1 MQQKIVRCRYASS
14 SSLSDGCRLRNVL
27 AGLAPGIEKLR
38 RRGYSSGGACEGA
51 VSVDFASA
59 GRRLSSMRLALAIAL
74 ALALVA
80 GLAPFLSRA
89 SAPEQAYAANAANS
103 AVVITHQPVGGTF
116 ASGATV
122 RLYVQASSPTDGL
135 LAYQWYRSASNST
148 AAGSPISGATSS
160 VCDNVP
166 ASAGTYYYYA
176 EVRDASGSTAVSRT
190 AQVVVGSGSLGTSV
204 ENGDFESAGNPTTN
218 AWYRQKVPYWNTTHY
233 FPNAGGLHDGNIF
246 ELNRATEKYGI
257 TQDRGNWSAELSA
270 DRRSTLY
277 QEVATVPGKIY
288 QWSLEHAAR
297 VSNVGVG
304 RGVDT
309 MALVIGPA
317 TNRRYSGGT
326 TTSSGTY
333 YPYGQNSSTLF
344 QKVVDQIPSG
354 ERANGSVHVV
364 PVDPSTGMAVASG
377 GDSYYVYIG
386 SDAMRAGW
394 GSHRGVYTVPEGQG
408 VTVFGFVAVSSAG
421 GEEATGNLLDSIT
434 FAQGTGAAI
443 TSDVDYSGSG
453 ALSTQ
458 VADASYRYG
467 ILEMRGSTTLAAQG
481 VKATLGTAAIT
492 PDGNGWYAPGSTGT
506 LSFSNLT
513 PGKTY
518 RVVAVP
524 KDAINADLGTN
535 LVPAAV
541 LDESYGKDTMVK
553 PASGSLNEN
562 IQVTA
567 EIAPG
572 NTARALV
579 RPAREDVEY
588 ALLQTT
594 ADGSKPNSAVPPAKA
609 WTQVGSGGKQLAFD
623 GLERNHSY
631 ALVARPKGYDE
642 IAYAQAAARSYVVFK
657 TPASSF
663 VDASP
668 ESVRRSQY
676 GTQLTVTD
684 KSSSAQRYLVYDVL
698 TGRATGGTWHVVAA
712 GATYTWTGLDPS
724 KTYQIVAAEQ
734 PEGSTPSPGVRAYP
748 APPSL
753 AIDYIHETVGK
764 DGAVPSS
771 VEFRMKDTASGT
783 WYRGGENT
791 WVQGSGDPLATLTN
805 YLDDPASRGA
815 TLTYRLHAEVQPA
828 VYLEK
833 SVAVPARPAAPAQ
846 SATGYA
852 FDYANEKLVPGSSAG
867 AVEARASFSS
877 AWEQAT
883 AASPLSLSGL
893 GWTGSQRAVQVR
905 MPAVEGTSFASRVNE
920 GAIVPPR
927 AASPDVALFSRD
939 NGATYAFSGNDAVS
953 SQYREYNAA
962 GTWRSCNGAT
972 GLPRGKT
979 YEVRKA
985 ATAEAFASDTVL
997 RSASR
1002 AQLEAAPGAFNDI
1015 TYGNAAAPQVEMVLS
1030 NLGANEAE
1038 VKGAATVTMTR
1049 WPEAYSTSG
1058 VASKP
1063 AFSVI
1068 AGAGAV
1074 APGST
1079 TLWHIGAL
1087 PDLSAGTYEANITIN
1102 FADGD
1107 DRGDATTYH
1116 AMTTVSLVVDKATPA
1131 APKNMR
1137 ASEVGDRS
1145 VTLAADVAAAGDPP
1159 VEYST
1164 AKASGYG
1171 GASRLSGLSPQTC
1184 YGFFARTKADAN
1196 HNASAPVELRACTAY
1211 AAPDP
1216 SVVKIDYAAETVT
1229 YPGGYE
1235 LRASSDEGAAEIASG
1250 SSITDYV
1257 SKALVLRLAATG
1269 DKTRLE
1275 SYVPASSWVALSLPA
1290 RPSISATAS
1299 SANATD
1305 SRTPD
1310 GSITVKG
1317 VAQFQYRK
1325 SSDTSWVTVT
1335 GSFMGHL
1342 PAGTY
1347 YVRTPATGSAF
1358 ASDSLKIVIAAKN
1371 YWVTFDLAGG
1381 QGAAPDEQHVAL
1393 GGTAT
1398 RPPDPVRTGYAF
1410 DGWYADGDSAGWNF
1424 AASLSGDVRLSA
1436 RWAARTY
1443 TVTFDANAPAG
1454 FTASGTMGAQ
1464 NRSYDDGATL
1474 SRCAFAIPNWEFK
1487 GWNTRADGTGDAWA
1501 NEASGNLTDAAHGAV
1516 TLYAV
1521 WARPTIEAA
1530 VPLKASVEVDAS
1542 GTFTCPRPLDPADP
1556 GAGGYCIESATKG
1569 ALKVAKIDYA
1579 LDAHADDLFSKAN
1592 QVMATVN
1599 GAPLR
1604 PGQSAPVSGERF
1616 RIAPSADGT
1625 ALSYLPLALGLTYP
1639 GGTIKYASE
1648 ERAFATLTF
1657 TLEFDDAAPGA
1668 SGAGA

>member
-1 MQQKIVRCRYASS
+1 MRQKIVRCRHASS
-14 SSLSDGCRLRNVL
+14 SSSSDGCRPRKVL
-27 AGLAPGIEKLR
+27 AGMAPGIEKLR
-38 RRGYSSGGACEGA
+38 GRGSSSGGVCRSEA
-51 VSVDFASA
+51 SVGFASFD
-59 GRRLSSMRLALAIAL
+59 RRMSFMLL

-89 SAPEQAYAANAANS
+89 SAPEPAYAANAANS
-103 AVVITHQPVGGTF
+103 TVVITHQPVGGTF

-122 RLYVQASSPTDGL
+122 RLYVQASSSTDGL
-135 LAYQWYRSASNST
+135 LTYQWYRGASNST
-148 AAGSPISGATSS
+148 TAGSPISGATSS

-176 EVRDASGSTAVSRT
+176 EVRDASGSTAMSKT
-190 AQVVVGSGSLGTSV
+190 AQVVVGSGSLGASV
-204 ENGDFESAGNPTTN
+204 ENGNFESPGNPTTN

-233 FPNAGGLHDGNIF
+233 FPNAGGLPDGNVF

-270 DRRSTLY
+270 ERRSTLY
-277 QEVATVPGKIY
+277 QEIATVPGKIY
-288 QWSLEHAAR
+288 KWSLEHAAR

-304 RGVDT
+304 KGIDT

-317 TNRRYSGGT
+317 TNRRYSGGM

-333 YPYGQNSSTLF
+333 YPYGQNNNTLF
-344 QKVVDQIPSG
+344 QKVVDQIPNG
-354 ERANGSVHVV
+354 ERTNGSVHVV
-364 PVDPSTGMAVASG
+364 RVDPSTGAAVASG

-408 VTVFGFVAVSSAG
+408 VTVFGFVAVSGAG

-443 TSDVDYSGSG
+443 TSDVDYSGG
-453 ALSTQ
+453 GLLSTQ
-458 VADASYRYG
+458 VADTSYRYG

-481 VKATLGTAAIT
+481 VTATLGAAVIT
-492 PDGNGWYAPGSTGT
+492 PDDNGWYTPGSTGT

-524 KDAINADLGTN
+524 KEAINADLGTN

-541 LDESYGKDTMVK
+541 LDEGYDKDTMVK
-553 PASGSLNEN
+553 PASGSLDGN

-567 EIAPG
+567 ELALG

-594 ADGSKPNSAVPPAKA
+594 ADGSKPNSAVSPAKA
-609 WTQVGSGGKQLAFD
+609 WTQVGSGKKQLAFD

-642 IAYAQAAARSYVVFK
+642 ITYAQAAAGSYVLFK
-657 TPASSF
+657 TPDNFF
-663 VDASP
+663 VDVSP
-668 ESVRRSQY
+668 ESVLRSQD

-698 TGRATGGTWHVVAA
+698 TGQAVGGTWHVVAA
-712 GATYTWTGLDPS
+712 EATYTWTGLDPS

-734 PEGSTPSPGVRAYP
+734 PDGSTPSPGVRAYP
-748 APPSL
+748 APPAL

-764 DGAVPSS
+764 DGLASSS
-771 VEFRMKDTASGT
+771 VECRMRDDTSGT
-783 WYRGGENT
+783 WYRGGENA
-791 WVQGSGDPLATLTN
+791 WSQGSGDSLATLTN

-815 TLTYRLHAEVQPA
+815 TLTYRLHADVLPA
-828 VYLEK
+828 VYMERSL
-833 SVAVPARPAAPAQ
+833 AIPARPAAPMQ
-846 SATGYA
+846 SAAGYA
-852 FDYANEKLVPGSSAG
+852 FDYANEKIIPGSGAG
-867 AVEARASFSS
+867 AIEVRPSSSS

-905 MPAVEGTSFASRVNE
+905 MPAMEGSSFASRVNE
-920 GAIVPPR
+920 GAVVPAR
-927 AASPDVALFSRD
+927 AASPDVVLFSED
-939 NGATYAFSGNDAVS
+939 DGATYAFSGNDVAS
-953 SQYREYNAA
+953 SQYREYGTTGAWLSCRTAA
-962 GTWRSCNGAT
+962 G
-972 GLPRGKT
+972 LPQGKT

-997 RSASR
+997 RTASH
-1002 AQLEAAPGAFNDI
+1002 AQLQAAPGVFSDI
-1015 TYGNAAAPQVEMVLS
+1015 TYGYATAPQVELALS
-1030 NLGANEAE
+1030 NPGANKVE
-1038 VKGAATVTMTR
+1038 VKGGATVTMTR
-1049 WPEAYSTSG
+1049 WPEAYSTGSPPD
-1058 VASKP
+1058 P
-1063 AFSVI
+1063 AFSVVS
-1068 AGAGAV
+1068 GADAV
-1074 APGST
+1074 APGGT
-1079 TLWHIGAL
+1079 TLWHIRAL
-1087 PDLSAGTYEANITIN
+1087 PDLPAGTYEANITVN
-1102 FADGD
+1102 FTNGD
-1107 DRGDATTYH
+1107 DRGDASTYH
-1116 AMTTVSLVVDKATPA
+1116 AMTTVSLVVGKATPA

-1137 ASEVGDRS
+1137 VSEASDRS

-1159 VEYST
+1159 IEYST

-1171 GASRLSGLSPQTC
+1171 GAPKLSGLLPQTC

-1196 HNASAPVELRACTAY
+1196 HNASAPVELHACTAY
-1211 AAPDP
+1211 AAPSP
-1216 SVVKIDYAAETVT
+1216 SVVKIDYAAETVA

-1250 SSITDYV
+1250 SSIADYMN
-1257 SKALVLRLAATG
+1257 KTLVLRVAATG
-1269 DKTRLE
+1269 DKAQLE
-1275 SYVPASSWVALSLPA
+1275 SYVPASAWVAVSLPA
-1290 RPSISATAS
+1290 RPSILATAS
-1299 SANATD
+1299 SADATD

-1317 VAQFQYRK
+1317 AAQFQYRK
-1325 SSDTSWVTVT
+1325 SSDAGWVTVT

-1358 ASDSLKIVIAAKN
+1358 ASDSLKIVIAVKN
-1371 YWVTFDLAGG
+1371 HWVTFDLAGG
-1381 QGAAPDEQHVAL
+1381 QGAAPGEQHVAL

-1398 RPPDPVRTGYAF
+1398 KPSDPVRAGYAF
-1410 DGWYADGDSAGWNF
+1410 DGWYADGDSAAWNF
-1424 AASLSGDVRLSA
+1424 ATVLSEDVRLSA
-1436 RWAARTY
+1436 RWEAHAY
-1443 TVTFDANAPAG
+1443 TVSFNANAPTG

-1464 NRSYDDGATL
+1464 SRSYDDGATL
-1474 SRCAFAIPNWEFK
+1474 PRCAFAIPNWEFK

-1501 NEASGNLTDAAHGAV
+1501 NAVSGNLTDAAHGAV

-1530 VPLKASVEVDAS
+1530 VPVKATVRVDAS

-1556 GAGGYCIESATKG
+1556 GAGGYCIESTTKG

-1579 LDAHADDLFSKAN
+1579 LDAHAGDIFSKAN
-1592 QVMATVN
+1592 QVTATVN
-1599 GAPLR
+1599 GAALQ
-1604 PGQSAPVSGERF
+1604 PGRSAPVSGERF

-1625 ALSYLPLALGLTYP
+1625 ALSYLPLDLGLTYP
-1639 GGTIKYASE
+1639 GGTMTYASE

-1657 TLEFDDAAPGA
+1657 TLEFDDAPTGA
-1668 SGAGA
+1668 SGTGA